1 MYIYIKELEN
11 EEEIQQLKKAPKW
24 IRKWIGK
31 IIYKMNWIMEN
42 RIEENRKVYL
52 IPNLGNKNREKRIRK
67 KLEREPIQK
76 LQIIL
81 SHKMK
86 PYKAEDFEDRVFEFK
101 DKPNI
106 RIYHRPPV
114 RNFLVENIDGK
125 WLYWGLIHIIE
136 IHHDYIKNTT
146 SGKYKII
153 YINTP
158 EEMKH
163 AHNIIDRNEST
174 KYIN

>member
-1 MYIYIKELEN
+1 MEGNKIMGSYIETNDTLQITREQGFPKELNYEKHKVVPYTA
-11 EEEIQQLKKAPKW
+11 EEFKD
-24 IRKWIGK
+24 
-31 IIYKMNWIMEN
+31 
-42 RIEENRKVYL
+42 RI
-52 IPNLGNKNREKRIRK
+52 
-67 KLEREPIQK
+67 
-76 LQIIL
+76 
-81 SHKMK
+81 
-86 PYKAEDFEDRVFEFK
+86 FEFK

-125 WLYWGLIHIIE
+125 WLYWGLVHILE

-158 EEMKH
+158 EEMQH
-163 AHNIIDRNEST
+163 AHNIIDRNEET
-174 KYIN
+174 RYIE

>member
-11 EEEIQQLKKAPKW
+11 QEEIQQLKKVPKW

-76 LQIIL
+76 LQLIL
-81 SHKMK
+81 SHK
-86 PYKAEDFEDRVFEFK
+86 
-101 DKPNI
+101 
-106 RIYHRPPV
+106 
-114 RNFLVENIDGK
+114 
-125 WLYWGLIHIIE
+125 
-136 IHHDYIKNTT
+136 
-146 SGKYKII
+146 KIGR
-153 YINTP
+153 
-158 EEMKH
+158 
-163 AHNIIDRNEST
+163 AHV
-174 KYIN
+174 